1 MMEERKRMVK
11 LLSVPY
17 LEERAWMENLV
28 EVVYWQRRVVEM
40 KVMAWLRT
48 QVDEVET
55 AILLNHNASMI
66 ETVI

>member
-1 MMEERKRMVK
+1 MVK